1 MCFFKSHQSKNTE
14 SILVTFFSPNR
25 TTWASTQTPGG
36 ESAARWFFC
45 FEAGFHR
52 ARLSVSNSDPD
63 VNPAVR
69 QSRSEELQLDT
80 FAPSGCF
87 STVWTIIKPSCCCC
101 SSDEPR
107 GSDLLLD
114 ISVFM
119 SRVCFDVCLM
129 QVDAKWKTKRIFF
142 FVVVN
147 IIYSPVAALASPFRH
162 VTEQRLKVHAR
173 CSATQVGFHIPDL
186 HMWWWRLKERSD
198 IVKTLGATQKL
209 LDISNT
215 SYTSTEMMLSNHS
228 NLMG

>member
-14 SILVTFFSPNR
+14 SILVTFFPPKPNHSSFHTDTRRWIGSPVI
-25 TTWASTQTPGG
+25 
-36 ESAARWFFC
+36 FC
-45 FEAGFHR
+45 FEAGFQR
-52 ARLSVSNSDPD
+52 AQLSDSNSDPD
-63 VNPAVR
+63 VR

-101 SSDEPR
+101 SSDESR
-107 GSDLLLD
+107 GSDFLLD

-129 QVDAKWKTKRIFF
+129 QVDAKWKTKRKVFF
-142 FVVVN
+142 FVVN

-173 CSATQVGFHIPDL
+173 CSATKVGFHIPDL
-186 HMWWWRLKERSD
+186 HLWWWRWKEKSD
-198 IVKTLGATQKL
+198 SVKTLRAA
-209 LDISNT
+209 
-215 SYTSTEMMLSNHS
+215 
-228 NLMG
+228 